1 MGTRQA
7 SKFSGLAQKLAKIV
21 KGGGV
26 YVDYVNKLFFMKKI
40 VRGRKRVI
48 EKSSDAVVGVV
59 GGWGAQKMQR
69 AGR

>member
-1 MGTRQA
+1 
-7 SKFSGLAQKLAKIV
+7 
-21 KGGGV
+21 
-26 YVDYVNKLFFMKKI
+26 MKKI